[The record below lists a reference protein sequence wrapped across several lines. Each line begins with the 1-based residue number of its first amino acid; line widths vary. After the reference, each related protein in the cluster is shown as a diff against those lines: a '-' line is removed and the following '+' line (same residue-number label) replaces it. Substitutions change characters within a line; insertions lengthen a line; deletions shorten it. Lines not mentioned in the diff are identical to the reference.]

1 MMNESSKI
9 APKTKARLI
18 ILVAFVMGI
27 LTGVGVMNLL
37 AAKSATERRG
47 MADELVREVGL
58 NAEQRRQVEA
68 ILGESRQQYQEVI
81 KNVQPQLTELRSAT
95 RARISRL
102 LTPQQ
107 QARFDEWNRRH
118 DNKRDSPPA
127 SPSPAQ
133 K

>member
-1 MMNESSKI
+1 MNESSKI